1 MESIQKRLGK
11 QLMAKGL
18 TVSTAESCTGG
29 GIAARLT
36 SIAGSSAYVRGGI
49 VSYQNDVKEELLG
62 VNPDTIYK
70 YGVVSEQT
78 VIEMVKGAMKSLK
91 TDCAMA
97 TTGIAGPGGE
107 EPGKPVGTIWIAA
120 AWSEKIVTFKQE
132 GDDGRLKNIEK
143 AINQTKVEKELTTQN
158 VDLYKSIQNTQQVMN
173 LNNLSNST
181 KIGF

>member
-1 MESIQKRLGK
+1 MMFSIQKRLGK

-36 SIAGSSAYVRGGI
+36 SVAGSSAYVRGGI

-78 VIEMVKGAMKSLK
+78 VVEMVKGAMKSLK
-91 TDCAMA
+91 TDCAIA

-120 AWSEKIVTFKQE
+120 AWGDDKIVTMRQE
-132 GDDGRLKNIEK
+132 GDSGRTKNIER
-143 AINQTKVEKELTTQN
+143 AIRNGLEM
-158 VDLYKSIQNTQQVMN
+158 LYGLLKN
-173 LNNLSNST
+173 
-181 KIGF
+181 

>member
-11 QLMAKGL
+11 LLISKGL

-36 SIAGSSAYVRGGI
+36 SVAGSSAYVRGGI
-49 VSYQNDVKEELLG
+49 VSYQNDVKEQLLG
-62 VNPDTIYK
+62 VHPSTIYK

-97 TTGIAGPGGE
+97 TTGIAGPGGA

-120 AWSEKIVTFKQE
+120 AWGNNIVTLRQE
-132 GDDGRLKNIEK
+132 GDEGRRKNIEK
-143 AINQTKVEKELTTQN
+143 AIQQALRLLFELLKN
-158 VDLYKSIQNTQQVMN
+158 K
-173 LNNLSNST
+173 
-181 KIGF
+181 K

>member
-1 MESIQKRLGK
+1 MENDSKALLSRRKIVMESIQKRLGK
-11 QLMAKGL
+11 QLIAKGL

-36 SIAGSSAYVRGGI
+36 SVAGSSAYVRGGI

-120 AWSEKIVTFKQE
+120 AWGNKIVTF
-132 GDDGRLKNIEK
+132 RLENW
-143 AINQTKVEKELTTQN
+143 
-158 VDLYKSIQNTQQVMN
+158 SN
-173 LNNLSNST
+173 LEF
-181 KIGF
+181 II

>member
-1 MESIQKRLGK
+1 MMFSIQKRLGK

-62 VNPDTIYK
+62 VNHDTIYK

-120 AWSEKIVTFKQE
+120 AWGEKIVTFKQE
-132 GDDGRLKNIEK
+132 GDEGRLKNIEK
-143 AINQTKVEKELTTQN
+143 AIKKAINLLSEL
-158 VDLYKSIQNTQQVMN
+158 LKS
-173 LNNLSNST
+173 
-181 KIGF
+181 

>member
-1 MESIQKRLGK
+1 MESVQRKLGK
-11 QLMAKGL
+11 LLINKGL

-36 SIAGSSAYVRGGI
+36 SVAGSSAYVRGGI
-49 VSYQNDVKEELLG
+49 VSYQNDVKEDLLG
-62 VNPDTIYK
+62 VHPATINK
-70 YGVVSEQT
+70 YGVVSEET

-120 AWSEKIVTFKQE
+120 AWGDRIVTMCQE
-132 GDDGRLKNIEK
+132 GDEGRRRNIER
-143 AINQTKVEKELTTQN
+143 A
-158 VDLYKSIQNTQQVMN
+158 IQNALKM
-173 LNNLSNST
+173 LS
-181 KIGF
+181 KLVDK

>member
-1 MESIQKRLGK
+1 MTEMYSIQERVGK
-11 QLMAKGL
+11 QLLEKGL

-29 GIAARLT
+29 GIAAKLT

-49 VSYQNDVKEELLG
+49 VAYQNDVKEDLLG

-70 YGVVSEQT
+70 YGVVSEET

-120 AWSEKIVTFKQE
+120 AWGDRIVTMRQE
-132 GDDGRLKNIEK
+132 GDEGRSRNIER
-143 AINQTKVEKELTTQN
+143 AIKNALK
-158 VDLYKSIQNTQQVMN
+158 M
-173 LNNLSNST
+173 LSEVL
-181 KIGF
+181 KK

>member
-11 QLMAKGL
+11 LLISKGL

-36 SIAGSSAYVRGGI
+36 SVAGSSAYVRGGI
-49 VSYQNDVKEELLG
+49 VSYQNDVKEDLLG
-62 VNPDTIYK
+62 VNADTIYK
-70 YGVVSEQT
+70 YGVVSEET
-78 VIEMVKGAMKSLK
+78 VIEMAKGAMKSLK

-120 AWSEKIVTFKQE
+120 AVGEDRIVTMRQE
-132 GDDGRLKNIEK
+132 GDQGRSKNIER
-143 AINQTKVEKELTTQN
+143 A
-158 VDLYKSIQNTQQVMN
+158 IQNA
-173 LNNLSNST
+173 LNMLNELLKS
-181 KIGF
+181 

>member
-1 MESIQKRLGK
+1 MFSIQKRVGK
-11 QLMAKGL
+11 LLIEKRL
-18 TVSTAESCTGG
+18 TVATAESCTGG

-36 SIAGSSAYVRGGI
+36 SVAGSSAYVRGGI

-78 VIEMVKGAMKSLK
+78 VVEMVKGAMKSLK
-91 TDCAMA
+91 TDCAIA

-120 AWSEKIVTFKQE
+120 AWGDDKIVTMRQE
-132 GDDGRLKNIEK
+132 GDSGRTKNIER
-143 AINQTKVEKELTTQN
+143 AIRNGLEM
-158 VDLYKSIQNTQQVMN
+158 LYGLLKN
-173 LNNLSNST
+173 
-181 KIGF
+181 

>member
-11 QLMAKGL
+11 LLISKGL

-36 SIAGSSAYVRGGI
+36 SVAGSSAYVRGGI

-62 VNPDTIYK
+62 VHPSTINK

-97 TTGIAGPGGE
+97 TTGIAGPGGA
-107 EPGKPVGTIWIAA
+107 EPGKPSKKFTVFT
-120 AWSEKIVTFKQE
+120 
-132 GDDGRLKNIEK
+132 
-143 AINQTKVEKELTTQN
+143 
-158 VDLYKSIQNTQQVMN
+158 
-173 LNNLSNST
+173 
-181 KIGF
+181 

>member
-11 QLMAKGL
+11 LLISKGL

-36 SIAGSSAYVRGGI
+36 SVAGSSAYVRGGI
-49 VSYQNDVKEELLG
+49 VSYQNDVKEQLLG
-62 VNPDTIYK
+62 VHPSTIYK

-97 TTGIAGPGGE
+97 TTGIAGPGGA
-107 EPGKPVGTIWIAA
+107 EPGKPVGTIWMAA
-120 AWSEKIVTFKQE
+120 AWGENIVTLRQE
-132 GDDGRLKNIEK
+132 GDQGRR
-143 AINQTKVEKELTTQN
+143 
-158 VDLYKSIQNTQQVMN
+158 
-173 LNNLSNST
+173 
-181 KIGF
+181 KIGRAHV

>member
-1 MESIQKRLGK
+1 MFSIQKRVGK
-11 QLMAKGL
+11 LLIEKRL
-18 TVSTAESCTGG
+18 TVATAESCTGG

-36 SIAGSSAYVRGGI
+36 SVAGSSAYVRGGI

-78 VIEMVKGAMKSLK
+78 VVEMVKGAMKSLK
-91 TDCAMA
+91 TDCAIA

-120 AWSEKIVTFKQE
+120 AWGDCKIVTMRQE
-132 GDDGRLKNIEK
+132 GDSGRTKNIER
-143 AINQTKVEKELTTQN
+143 AIRNGLEM
-158 VDLYKSIQNTQQVMN
+158 LYGLLKN
-173 LNNLSNST
+173 
-181 KIGF
+181 

>member
-11 QLMAKGL
+11 LLISKGL

-36 SIAGSSAYVRGGI
+36 SVAGSSAYVRGGI
-49 VSYQNDVKEELLG
+49 VSYQNDVKEQLLG
-62 VNPDTIYK
+62 VHPSTINK

-97 TTGIAGPGGE
+97 TTGIAGPGGA

-120 AWSEKIVTFKQE
+120 AWGNSIVTLRQE
-132 GDDGRLKNIEK
+132 GDQGRRKNIEK
-143 AINQTKVEKELTTQN
+143 AIQQALRLLFELLKN
-158 VDLYKSIQNTQQVMN
+158 K
-173 LNNLSNST
+173 
-181 KIGF
+181 K

>member
-1 MESIQKRLGK
+1 MFSIQKRVGK
-11 QLMAKGL
+11 LLIEKRL
-18 TVSTAESCTGG
+18 TVATAESCTGG

-36 SIAGSSAYVRGGI
+36 SVAGSSAYVRGGI

-78 VIEMVKGAMKSLK
+78 VVEMVKGAMKSLK
-91 TDCAMA
+91 TDCAIA

-120 AWSEKIVTFKQE
+120 AWGDDKIVTMRQE
-132 GDDGRLKNIEK
+132 GDSGRAKNIER
-143 AINQTKVEKELTTQN
+143 AIRNGLEM
-158 VDLYKSIQNTQQVMN
+158 LYGLLKN
-173 LNNLSNST
+173 
-181 KIGF
+181 